1 MFVSKKINGMSDATK
16 LVTTLLKN
24 NNIQV
29 PANRMQLLNLFVQ
42 DETNLSAITSIIK
55 NQDQLMA
62 KWKLENRI
70 ADIRQQS
77 VRIPNGTVGK
87 PYEARFDFDLFNWKD
102 ISEFEF
108 EGLGHL
114 GLHYDSKIKLI
125 TGIPAESGDHKIIF
139 KFRISGQSE
148 DQPFNE
154 KIIPLIINPDPRSL
168 WKTLDSDKADP
179 WWKED
184 DVTTFS
190 PLGSF
195 HLLVS
200 SKRGRSHAN
209 VGSFR
214 EDDFAFSELDNGWSI
229 VVVADGAGSAKAS
242 RKGSSIACNT
252 VVEYFKEAVTV
263 EKMKEF
269 DQLIPQFKNNTGE
282 ETAARINRLVYNNL
296 GNAVFQV
303 HKTLEEF
310 ATTNNLALKDLNST
324 LIFTLIKNYKEGFAF
339 LSFGVGDC
347 PIAVI
352 NKEKTEVILMNWL
365 DVGEFG
371 GGTRFITMAEIFK
384 NEKFA
389 SRFGFK
395 LMDDFS
401 YLMLMSDGIYDPKF
415 VVENSLADI
424 KKWHQFLEDLGG
436 KNEDGVAVV
445 LDKDN
450 PDIVT
455 QFSRWMD
462 FWSPGNH
469 DDRTLAIVF

>member
-1 MFVSKKINGMSDATK
+1 MSDAK
-16 LVTTLLKN
+16 QLVTTLLKN

-29 PANRMQLLNLFVQ
+29 PADRKQLLNQFVQ
-42 DETNLSAITSIIK
+42 DEANLRAISTIIK
-55 NQDQLMA
+55 NQDQLMT

-87 PYEARFDFDLFNWKD
+87 PYEARFDFDLLSWKD
-102 ISEFEF
+102 ITEYEF
-108 EGLGHL
+108 EGLQNI

-125 TGIPAESGDHKIIF
+125 TGTPAESGDHKIIF
-139 KFRISGQSE
+139 KFKISGQPAE
-148 DQPFNE
+148 LPFNE

-168 WKTLDSDKADP
+168 WKTLESDKADP
-179 WWKED
+179 WWKQD
-184 DVTTFS
+184 DVTIFS
-190 PLGSF
+190 PLGPLQ
-195 HLLVS
+195 LLVS

-214 EDDFAFSELDNGWSI
+214 EDDFAFSELENGWSI

-242 RKGSSIACNT
+242 RKGSSIACNA
-252 VVEYFKEAVTV
+252 VVEYFKEPAAIDN
-263 EKMKEF
+263 MKEF
-269 DQLIPQFKNNTGE
+269 DQLIPAYKNNTGE
-282 ETAARINRLVYNNL
+282 ETAAKINRLVYNNL
-296 GNAVFQV
+296 GKAVFQV
-303 HKTLEEF
+303 HKNLEEF
-310 ATTNNLALKDLNST
+310 AATNNLALKDLNST
-324 LIFTLIKNYKEGFAF
+324 LIFTLIKKYQEGFAF

-347 PIAVI
+347 PIAII
-352 NKEKTEVILMNWL
+352 NKDKTEVILMNWL

-384 NEKFA
+384 SDKFA

-424 KKWHQFLEDLGG
+424 KKWHQLLADLGG

-450 PDIVT
+450 PDIVE